1 MRQIVATAAGVL
13 RFLAN
18 GRHLGLC
25 VPYAHHVY
33 VLRTIC
39 TPRVRTA
46 YHMHTTCTYCV
57 PYAHHVYVLRTS
69 TPRVRTAYH
78 MHTTC
83 TYQMNTQVKEPQKRT
98 LNPRLYQPSQC
109 RFYWHLLIEIFHLW
123 VAKETCL

>member
-39 TPRVRTA
+39 
-46 YHMHTTCTYCV
+46 
-57 PYAHHVYVLRTS
+57 